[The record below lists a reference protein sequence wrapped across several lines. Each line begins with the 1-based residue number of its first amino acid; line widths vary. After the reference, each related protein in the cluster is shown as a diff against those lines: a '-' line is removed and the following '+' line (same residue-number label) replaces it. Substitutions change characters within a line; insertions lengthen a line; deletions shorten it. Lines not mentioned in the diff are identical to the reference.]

1 MSEARHIGCLL
12 VGLSGIVVGC
22 GEAPSPGEFRTVSQ
36 SDANQSQAALNK
48 TVVADPMTDDAPAA
62 TAEPMPADD
71 KTSEKTVVAQDK
83 AASAVTAEPVASVT
97 TPTDSAPEKAA
108 EPKTAPKLLV
118 TEKEFSTT
126 APENSLRVTFDDI
139 DLEKIF
145 EIKEVSKD
153 LPQHFPKWL
162 KGLDGQRVRI
172 RGYMVPTFQ
181 ADDLVAFTLAR
192 DTSACCFGPNPKVS
206 YLIEVSM
213 KKGKTSEYIDYR
225 PFDVVGVLHVG
236 DEVSPGRLYQ
246 IDDAVVI
253 RK

>member
-1 MSEARHIGCLL
+1 MMEVRRIGGLL
-12 VGLSGIVVGC
+12 VGLSGLIAGC
-22 GEAPSPGEFRTVSQ
+22 NNSPSADQYRVVSQ
-36 SDANQSQAALNK
+36 QDATQSQQSLEK
-48 TVVADPMTDDAPAA
+48 TVAPDPMNDAESDSTAAKEPPLNDVPKTAAVEKAQPVDAAVPDVAAKTDSRADDQQPKDDAPK
-62 TAEPMPADD
+62 P
-71 KTSEKTVVAQDK
+71 
-83 AASAVTAEPVASVT
+83 
-97 TPTDSAPEKAA
+97 
-108 EPKTAPKLLV
+108 APKLLV

-126 APENSLRVTFDDI
+126 APDNSLRVSFDDI

-145 EIKEVSKD
+145 DIKEVSKD

-162 KGLDGQRVRI
+162 KALDGQRVRM
-172 RGYMVPTFQ
+172 RGFMVPTFQ

-213 KKGKTSEYIDYR
+213 QKGKTSEYIDLK

-236 DEVSPGRLYQ
+236 DEVTPGRLYQ
-246 IDDAVVI
+246 IDNAIVI